1 MNNVSQNIPPMDM
14 PPMDMPQDM
23 GNNMGGNFMQQ
34 NMGGGMDMQQIPMDD
49 QSQSEF
55 DTNFDAGVDADEEQ
69 DPKKYIQQLTGK
81 LSQTLRK
88 YNEDNGQPDVDL
100 NKYVAGMIVKQ
111 SIQGLSEDDAED
123 IINKVKAD
131 DDFTMGDEMQGTE
144 MPQDDGQMMNDPN
157 QQQMPQ
163 DNQMPQP
170 QMNENYYKRKN
181 KTHIEEIVN
190 GIIKDM
196 ANNEKPHNSN
206 KKDNNKNSFLKK
218 PFSSPF

>member
-1 MNNVSQNIPPMDM
+1 MNNASQNIPPMDM
-14 PPMDMPQDM
+14 PPMDMPQDT
-23 GNNMGGNFMQQ
+23 GNDMGGNFMPQD
-34 NMGGGMDMQQIPMDD
+34 MSGGVDMQQMPMGDQG
-49 QSQSEF
+49 QSQF

-111 SIQGLSEDDAED
+111 SMEGLSEDDAED

-131 DDFTMGDEMQGTE
+131 EDFTMGDDMQQ

-163 DNQMPQP
+163 DNQMQQP

-181 KTHIEEIVN
+181 RSQIEEIVN
-190 GIIKDM
+190 GVIKNM
-196 ANNEKPHNSN
+196 GNNEKPHNSN
-206 KKDNNKNSFLKK
+206 KTNMQKKSFLKK